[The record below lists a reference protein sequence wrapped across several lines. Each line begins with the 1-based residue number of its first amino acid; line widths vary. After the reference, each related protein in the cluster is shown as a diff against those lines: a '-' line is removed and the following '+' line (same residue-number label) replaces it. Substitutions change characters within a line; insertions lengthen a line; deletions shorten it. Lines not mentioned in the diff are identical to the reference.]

1 MEPAVPNWGF
11 KDLTIPHV
19 WGPLSS
25 DRRLIKSCG
34 RVCFPKM
41 GLTLTL
47 LFLTALT
54 TIWSSSTTSASAAS
68 SGVKITP
75 QGGYT
80 DLVIKIQ
87 DDVPED
93 HCPAILENLKVHKK
107 IISEQFLFFAK
118 ILKLS
123 INMASSTR

>member
-1 MEPAVPNWGF
+1 
-11 KDLTIPHV
+11 
-19 WGPLSS
+19 
-25 DRRLIKSCG
+25 
-34 RVCFPKM
+34 M
-41 GLTLTL
+41 GLTLAL

-93 HCPAILENLKVHKK
+93 HCPAILENLKV
-107 IISEQFLFFAK
+107 IISEQFLFFLRK
-118 ILKLS
+118 SL
-123 INMASSTR
+123 N